1 MQLDAVRVIGE
12 RHLNV
17 EASEHY
23 IDSII
28 QKEKETESIRR
39 RSGAFRDV
47 RLFVNTLNKAVEM
60 MKAAGINADSQK
72 IKEKDYIEYIVR
84 IPTVK

>member
-1 MQLDAVRVIGE
+1 M
-12 RHLNV
+12 
-17 EASEHY
+17 
-23 IDSII
+23 I

-72 IKEKDYIEYIVR
+72 IQEEDYIEYIVR
-84 IPTVK
+84 IPTLK